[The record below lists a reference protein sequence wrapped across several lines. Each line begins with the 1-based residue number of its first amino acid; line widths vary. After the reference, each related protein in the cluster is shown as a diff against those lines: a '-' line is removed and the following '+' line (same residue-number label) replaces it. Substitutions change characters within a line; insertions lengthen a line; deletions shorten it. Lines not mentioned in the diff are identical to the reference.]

1 MKARA
6 PLVDSRTVVLDG
18 FSIRLASSTV
28 RGQSIVSVL
37 QQGRVIVVG
46 RANREQL
53 AEIIDAACAR
63 RGAMQ
68 APPSKEQ
75 P

>member
-1 MKARA
+1 MKSRA

-46 RANREQL
+46 KATREQL
-53 AEIIDAACAR
+53 GELVDVAIAR

-68 APPSKEQ
+68 SKEQ
-75 P
+75 L